1 MRAPRSLPLCAYE
14 DEPRDGFD
22 VPVYNRAGRVIGYRQ
37 SVRILRTLDV
47 ECVYPPDLELRP
59 FRQPI
64 TPGAEEELRLL
75 LLCAGVF
82 CNGRPDW
89 AWAPLEQAYHRFR
102 LETAQTAD
110 WAFFEQLLQTVLPEE
125 FLGADVTA
133 RSLRR
138 DGLRVEAYG
147 LTYEIRDRTR
157 YVAVRIDGENRHIPQ
172 GAGWAWDEAL
182 ADGRKRCRDGAL
194 YPIAATPALINAL
207 AVFGFGKLEIRVCG
221 ELAVLWD
228 EFRKHEDEFWDYHDE
243 TPNWW

>member
-1 MRAPRSLPLCAYE
+1 MRAPRSLPLCAYV

-37 SVRILRTLDV
+37 SLCTLRTLNV
-47 ECVYPPDLELRP
+47 ECVYSPDLELRP

-64 TPGAEEELRLL
+64 APGAEENLRLL

-82 CNGRPDW
+82 SDGRPDW
-89 AWAPLEQAYHRFR
+89 AWAPLEQAHRRFR

-110 WAFFEQLLQTVLPEE
+110 WAFFEQLFETVLPDE
-125 FLGADVTA
+125 FQGADVTA

-157 YVAVRIDGENRHIPQ
+157 YVAVRVDAENRHIPQ
-172 GAGWAWDEAL
+172 GVGWAWDEAL
-182 ADGRKRCRDGAL
+182 ADGRERWRDGPL
-194 YPIAATPALINAL
+194 YPVAATPALLSAL
-207 AVFGFGKLEIRVCG
+207 AVYGFGNLEVRVCG

-228 EFRKHEDEFWDYHDE
+228 GVRKHEDEYWSYL
-243 TPNWW
+243 PR